1 MDDNIELSVAIDL
14 LNRKIAR
21 LNIKMANTPDSKTKD
36 ELEKYLKIKKEIFK
50 GNTEI
55 IKQIIKNKEE

>member
-36 ELEKYLKIKKEIFK
+36 ELKKEIFK

>member
-14 LNRKIAR
+14 LNRKIAM

>member
-21 LNIKMANTPDSKTKD
+21 LNIKMANTSDSKTKD